1 MRSRDDVLARLRA
14 QREEIARR
22 FGVRSLAL
30 FGSFAR
36 DTATTTSDVDLLVD
50 FGGAPSFDR
59 YMDAKLYLEDLLERR
74 VDLVTVGGLKPRLR
88 TYVER
93 ELIRVA

>member
-1 MRSRDDVLARLRA
+1 MQRRDEVLLLLRA
-14 QREEIARR
+14 HRDEFERR

-36 DTATTTSDVDLLVD
+36 DTATETSDVDLLVD
-50 FGGAPSFDR
+50 FGRPPDFDL

-88 TYVER
+88 PYVER